1 MAAVSLQRHLPR
13 RFLLLIAS
21 CLAIAGC
28 GHADHVPS
36 DAGSGP
42 SPSAARLT
50 ADEIATL
57 LLVQAQVWQFQS
69 IPGIHVHA
77 VELVLVEHGQDV
89 CTVAS
94 SQAANQLQ
102 ENLLTKVIVL
112 ILPVSDGRY
121 MFQLMAVADARARF
135 GAQSTL
141 TSTDSSSAVLETLLM
156 PSDVS
161 HQAGIEPLAYGT
173 TALLTMR
180 QLIQEGPNSVLPVPA
195 ADRLELRIR

>member
-28 GHADHVPS
+28 EHADHVPS
-36 DAGSGP
+36 GVGSGA

-69 IPGIHVHA
+69 IPGIQVHA

-89 CTVAS
+89 CTVTS

-141 TSTDSSSAVLETLLM
+141 TSTDSSSAILETLLM

-173 TALLTMR
+173 TTLLTMR
-180 QLIQEGPNSVLPVPA
+180 QLIQAGPNSVLPVPA